1 MKCDMAQQSMVL
13 ASYGELPDD
22 QAILLERHLQD
33 CDECRQEL
41 AEVKAMFASLETRP
55 MIEVDANLL
64 AQSRMRL
71 DEALDQIPSHSFMA
85 QLRTNL
91 FRWVG
96 TLQGAPALATLLLG
110 VGFLGGNAV
119 HRYQDDHHPKPVPGP
134 MLLSDETNSTISN
147 ISGIVQTSNPDIVQV
162 LYNRVVPESMEGS
175 PNDPQIR
182 KLLVLGLRAA
192 ATNGVRTDSASVL
205 ATGCR
210 SGQGC
215 KGDSGD
221 GKAVRAALMV
231 SLRTDKS
238 ADVRLKALD
247 GLESYV
253 GQDRRVRDA
262 VLEALMHDSSAQ
274 VRSEAIGLLLPVQ
287 ADSSVRQVLR
297 TVSTTDDN
305 PHIRTASYQALQGED
320 SIQ

>member
-1 MKCDMAQQSMVL
+1 MKCDMAHESMVL

-22 QAILLERHLQD
+22 QAILLERHLLD
-33 CDECRQEL
+33 CDDCRQEL
-41 AEVKAMFASLETRP
+41 ADVKAMFASLETRP
-55 MIEVDANLL
+55 APEVDANFL

-71 DEALDQIPSHSFMA
+71 DEALDQIPSHSFSA
-85 QLRTNL
+85 QLRTNF
-91 FRWVG
+91 FRWIG
-96 TLQGAPALATLLLG
+96 AIQGAPALATLLLG
-110 VGFLGGNAV
+110 VGFLGGNYV
-119 HRYQDDHHPKPVPGP
+119 HRWQDEHAAKVIPAV
-134 MLLSDETNSTISN
+134 LLSDSTNSTIAN
-147 ISGIVQTSNPDIVQV
+147 ISGIVQTSNPDVVQV
-162 LYNRVVPESMEGS
+162 LYNRLVPESMEGS

-182 KLLVLGLRAA
+182 KLLVLGLKAA
-192 ATNGVRTDSASVL
+192 EKNGVRTDSASVL

-215 KGDSGD
+215 KGDSD
-221 GKAVRAALMV
+221 DSKAVRTALMV

-253 GQDRRVRDA
+253 QTDRHVRDA
-262 VLEALMHDSSAQ
+262 VLETLMHDRDSQ
-274 VRSEAIGLLLPVQ
+274 VRSAAIGLLLPVQ

-305 PHIRTASYQALQGED
+305 PHIRTASYEALQGED